1 MTRRVG
7 SLSFSAAR
15 ANTESRSH
23 HPPQIRAPRRSIY
36 RDIIE
41 ANASARRDLRV
52 CEGQEMKM
60 LFIGLLGA
68 GWTFATPTQA
78 RLIGTD
84 FYVPSIM
91 LQMCKSEIARGQV
104 GFCTGYVI
112 AKWEELAAGG
122 EVCLPSN

>member
-1 MTRRVG
+1 
-7 SLSFSAAR
+7 
-15 ANTESRSH
+15 
-23 HPPQIRAPRRSIY
+23 
-36 RDIIE
+36 
-41 ANASARRDLRV
+41 
-52 CEGQEMKM
+52 MKM

-122 EVCLPSN
+122 EVCLPSNVEYEDMLSAVIRRFEEGSGWMKSGDTDLQVRIALRDEWPCKK